1 MTVYTNHK
9 ELQQRV
15 RELEKE
21 NALLKQE
28 KNKYRHFL
36 ENLNDI
42 VYCLDLNA
50 KVTYISPNVRK
61 IAGYRPDEIIG
72 RMYNDFL
79 HPDDMEK
86 RGRYFRKVLSGE
98 NVVSE
103 HKLAT
108 RNGGTAR
115 VMTNAGPMVEDGI
128 VVGVQGVLVDITRY
142 KKKEERYRLI
152 IENAGDLI
160 FTVDKNGN
168 FLYMSPNCKSILGYP
183 PETFIGQNFQSY
195 VHPEDVDKIFQTM
208 LDIFDG
214 HRTSVKNYVNQK
226 VVEFRAL
233 TENLHWRWLCAK
245 NTILEENDGNYELA
259 IIARDITEQK
269 EIESRLRESEETYR
283 FMVEESNDIVW
294 TFDLSKMRYT
304 YCSKSVERILGYSP
318 ELASSY
324 KLEDIFFPETK
335 KKIFSTFAELAND
348 RRHSPRILME
358 AEHRHREGGSV
369 WMEINA
375 VLHRNSFGQP
385 ISFSGTSRDITRR
398 KLTEKALRE
407 SEEKYRN
414 LFENAPIGI
423 FRTDDR
429 GRGLLANST
438 MARILGF
445 ATPEAAMVYYND
457 LSTQLYTD
465 PQRRDRFLHLI
476 REQGFV
482 ENFVFEAQTL
492 DGHQL
497 WLSMNARR
505 VHPDSRGAFFIEGF
519 TTDITSRKQAE
530 EAKKRLEEQFHQAQK
545 LESVGRLAGGV
556 AHDLNNLLTP
566 ILGYS
571 ELLLD
576 GMNGND
582 ACRRPLE
589 EIANAGTRA
598 RSLVGQLLAFSRKQ
612 ALQFQRIDIN
622 QLLKN
627 FENLLRRAIRE
638 DIAIDWHPAPS
649 LPKVQG
655 DPGQLEQVVMNLA
668 VNAQDAMPD
677 GGRLIIETSR
687 VELDE
692 TYAGKKKGV
701 VPGPYVMIT
710 LSDTGSGMDADTMD
724 HLFEPFFTTK
734 EKDKGTGLGLATS
747 YGIVKQHGGNIWAY
761 SEPGLGTTFRVYLP
775 MIDASSHERR
785 SPSALSL
792 KSEGGSETILVVEDD
807 PQVNTL
813 SAIILQKL
821 GYTVL
826 NAESGQ
832 EALAILQAH
841 KGRVHL
847 LLTDVIMPNMN
858 GRKVFQQAA
867 SIFPK
872 LRVLYMSGYTD
883 DVIAHHGIIDPTVDF
898 IQKPFT
904 AKALTAKVREVLDQ

>member
-1 MTVYTNHK
+1 MTAHTTYK

-21 NALLKQE
+21 NAELRQE
-28 KNKYRHFL
+28 KSRYRQFL

-42 VYCLDLNA
+42 VYCLDA
-50 KVTYISPNVRK
+50 GATVTYVSPNVEK
-61 IAGYRPDEIIG
+61 IAGYRPEEIVG
-72 RMYNDFL
+72 RRYSDFL

-86 RGRYFRKVLSGE
+86 QGTNFRKVLTGE
-98 NVVSE
+98 NVTTE
-103 HKLAT
+103 HRLLT
-108 RNGGTAR
+108 RSGGTAQ
-115 VMTNAGPMVEDGI
+115 VMTNAGPIVEDGA
-128 VVGVQGVLVDITRY
+128 VVGVQGVLVDITRR
-142 KKKEERYRLI
+142 KKEEERYRLI
-152 IENAGDLI
+152 IESAGDLI
-160 FTVDKNGN
+160 FTVDGNGD

-183 PETFIGQNFQSY
+183 SETFIGQNFQGY
-195 VHPEDVDKIFQTM
+195 VHPEDVGKIFQTM
-208 LDIFDG
+208 LDIFDEYQASG
-214 HRTSVKNYVNQK
+214 ENYVNQK

-233 TENLHWRWLCAK
+233 TADQHWKWLCAT
-245 NTILEENDGNYELA
+245 NTILEENEGNYELA

-269 EIESRLRESEETYR
+269 EIESRLRESEQTYR
-283 FMVEESNDIVW
+283 FLVEESNDIVW
-294 TFDLSKMRYT
+294 TFDLSRMRYT
-304 YCSKSVERILGYSP
+304 YCSKSVERILGHSP
-318 ELASSY
+318 ELAGSY

-335 KKIFSTFAELAND
+335 KKIFSAFAKLAND

-385 ISFSGTSRDITRR
+385 ISFTGTSRDITRR

-414 LFENAPIGI
+414 LFENAPVGI

-445 ATPEAAMVYYND
+445 ATPKAAMDYYND
-457 LSTQLYTD
+457 VSTQLYTD
-465 PQRRDRFLHLI
+465 RQRRARFLHLI

-482 ENFVFEAQTL
+482 ENFEFEARTL
-492 DGHQL
+492 DGRKV
-497 WLSMNARR
+497 WLSMNARL
-505 VHPDSRGAFFIEGF
+505 VHPDDRGAFFIEGF

-530 EAKKRLEEQFHQAQK
+530 EEKKRLEEQFHQAQK

-556 AHDLNNLLTP
+556 AHDLNNLLAP

-571 ELLLD
+571 ELLLE
-576 GMNGND
+576 GMNAVD
-582 ACRRPLE
+582 TSRKPLE

-598 RSLVGQLLAFSRKQ
+598 RALVGQLLAFSRKQ
-612 ALQFQRIDIN
+612 ALQFQLIDMN
-622 QLLKN
+622 QLLKD
-627 FENLLRRAIRE
+627 FENLLRRALRE
-638 DIAIDWHPAPS
+638 DIAIDWHPAGS

-692 TYAGKKKGV
+692 NYAGRKRGV
-701 VPGPYVMIT
+701 LPGAYVMLAI
-710 LSDTGSGMDADTMD
+710 SDTGTGMDADTME

-734 EKDKGTGLGLATS
+734 GKEKGTGLGLATS

-761 SEPGLGTTFRVYLP
+761 SEPGMGTTFRVYLP
-775 MIDASSHERR
+775 IAGETGNASPVLYPLPQKSRR
-785 SPSALSL
+785 
-792 KSEGGSETILVVEDD
+792 GSETILIVEDD
-807 PQVNTL
+807 PQVKTL
-813 SAIILQKL
+813 TATMLQKM
-821 GYTVL
+821 GYRVL
-826 NAESGQ
+826 TAENGQ
-832 EALAILQAH
+832 EALAVLQAH
-841 KGRVHL
+841 ESRVHL

-858 GRKVFQQAA
+858 GRKVFEQAA
-867 SIFPK
+867 CIFPEIK
-872 LRVLYMSGYTD
+872 VLYMSGYTD
-883 DVIAHHGIIDPTVDF
+883 DVIAHHGVINPDVDF

-904 AKALTAKVREVLDQ
+904 AKALAAKVREVLDQ